1 MKLIME
7 GWRGYLTEGANK
19 GNVLEGIV
27 AAAFGVV
34 FAKGAMVAAAGE
46 YKSQGGIITVSEVIE
61 MISALR
67 GEGELIEY
75 SDTLASGDQLKVSVE
90 LKENEIAE
98 LKRLPSDPDLQT
110 SYRKALQLS
119 VDYVNEKRFR
129 KFANRIARGDA
140 YRTEKKETTDVI
152 EVIASGKAQKG
163 KGDIQILINGK
174 PPPSFGSGISL
185 KGMSKQFGQ
194 AVVTLSGSGKEIE
207 NFKKGLDKDV
217 GLLKELAPTQYD
229 QFKDTVATLMAPIVG
244 SSAVAAASRKDVY
257 AASDRAI
264 AASGVASDLKDWI
277 NKARNALFVF
287 LEAVAASSNTNPQ
300 TFATAAMP
308 LIKGAV
314 GNVEFAQMG
323 RKLSRGR
330 MEPIPS
336 ALERLISKGGTFDV
350 ANAGAG
356 EVNLTLDGAP
366 LLSFRFRR
374 DASKSTADHKL
385 MLRLLVQ
392 STSGLK
398 DLLSFG
404 GARKQN

>member
-1 MKLIME
+1 MQMKLIVE
-7 GWRGYLTEGANK
+7 NWRGYLKEAVIK

-27 AAAFGVV
+27 AAALG
-34 FAKGAMVAAAGE
+34 AMIEKGADIAGRPSHGGVATTEEILNMIGKLAGGAELVE
-46 YKSQGGIITVSEVIE
+46 YTT
-61 MISALR
+61 
-67 GEGELIEY
+67 
-75 SDTLASGDQLKVSVE
+75 TLASGDTLKVAVE
-90 LKENEIAE
+90 LKSGEIAE
-98 LKRLPSDPDLQT
+98 LLAIPRDP
-110 SYRKALQLS
+110 ALQKRYKNEL
-119 VDYVNEKRFR
+119 DGAHKYVNEKRFR
-129 KFANRIARGDA
+129 KFANRIAR
-140 YRTEKKETTDVI
+140 RSKTDVI

-163 KGDIQILINGK
+163 KEDIQILINGK

-194 AVVTLSGSGKEIE
+194 AVVTLSGSGQEIE

-330 MEPIPS
+330 MEPLPS
-336 ALERLISKGGTFDV
+336 ALERLISKGGTFGV

-374 DASKSTADHKL
+374 DASKSTTDYKL

-404 GARKQN
+404 GARKQNKKST